1 MTIALARWITG
12 VLLGGAI
19 LVLAAQTARAQALDF
34 SGDWQTY
41 WRTGS
46 AILSLTQDGDR
57 VTGTYQPDDGSVEG
71 TVAGRVLRGSW
82 EQPGASGSF
91 VFALSEDGQ
100 VLTGRFGNG
109 EYWNGFRDMS
119 ETGSGA
125 WQLANGTPRETLRSL
140 LLATNAAVYAGDA
153 GALRKV
159 SNLITYSGPSATAVQ
174 KAQRR
179 AVMFNILDMSTLR
192 IMDVPV
198 VADQSDQDTVRFD
211 IGPAGIPEKTAIEF
225 KADAFGRWRLD
236 LPTVEVL
243 VAERDRLLAAL
254 GHESM
259 AELDRA
265 RANSPRAVMREFVQG
280 TNSWKEGGDE
290 RALSV
295 MDLSAIPERL
305 HDLEGPIYADFVKRI
320 LDRVAYVIWQEIPDD
335 PDRSVPY
342 VYFQHPVGSITITRV
357 SEVIEEGGEP
367 AERWKISTETLS
379 TAPDL
384 LAAMQDLP
392 VIGGLEDPEPLSPYF
407 RLRETVRA
415 ANPALVAALGY
426 LEIWQWLGFGATII
440 AATLAIGLVV
450 AVMRAA
456 GRTATRLAGLHGL
469 AFPTGLLVAAVIVN
483 WSVVRLGM
491 TQAGIPLIGALSG
504 VFLVVALAYFAYRF
518 VTLLG
523 GWMYDTAKKT
533 TSYVDEIA
541 TSLGT
546 GLAKLLIVV
555 GAIIA
560 IADVVGLPYEGVITG
575 LGVGGVAIAFAA
587 RDTVSNM
594 MGGGLLMADRPFQ
607 RGDLIEIDGK
617 LATVEEVGLRV
628 TRLRGTDDT
637 LLNVPNVQLSDRIIT
652 NWGRRRRRKLT
663 MQVGVTYDATRQQL
677 DTFVQGLRDLLLHQP
692 AVDPDD
698 VYVGL
703 QGFGASSI
711 DIDLLCHLR
720 VSDYTAQV
728 EAQHKIVMDI
738 IALAEETGIA
748 FAFPTRTVHLAGDGQ
763 TPQSGKAG
771 LIASKAAPAD

>member
-1 MTIALARWITG
+1 MQTLFQRVFALSAF
-12 VLLGGAI
+12 VLM
-19 LVLAAQTARAQALDF
+19 LAGTPQLLRAQQADF

-46 AILSLTQDGDR
+46 AVLSLEQAGDR
-57 VTGTYQPDDGSVEG
+57 VTGSYQPDDGTISG
-71 TVAGRVLRGSW
+71 TVEGRVLRGTW
-82 EQPGASGSF
+82 EQPGSSGRF
-91 VFALSEDGQ
+91 VFALSQDEQ

-109 EYWNGFRDMS
+109 EYWNGFRDNADA
-119 ETGSGA
+119 GSGA

-140 LLATNAAVYAGDA
+140 LLATNAAVYTGDA
-153 GALRKV
+153 GALRQVAK
-159 SNLITYSGPSATAVQ
+159 LITYSEPSATAVQ

-179 AVMFNILDMSTLR
+179 ALMFNILDMSTLR
-192 IMDVPV
+192 IMDVP
-198 VADQSDQDTVRFD
+198 AAPETSDRDTVSFD
-211 IGPAGIPEKTAIEF
+211 IGPAGTSEKTTVEF
-225 KADAFGRWRLD
+225 TADASGHWRLD

-243 VAERDRLLAAL
+243 TAERDRLLAAL
-254 GHESM
+254 GYENM

-280 TNSWKEGGDE
+280 TDSWDEGGRA
-290 RALSV
+290 RALAV

-320 LDRVAYVIWQEIPDD
+320 VDRVAYVIWQEIPDD
-335 PDRSVPY
+335 PDRTVPY
-342 VYFQHPVGSITITRV
+342 VYFQHPVGNITILRV
-357 SEVIEEGGEP
+357 TEP
-367 AERWKISTETLS
+367 GIDAAEPTERWKISADTLQ
-379 TAPDL
+379 TAPAL

-392 VIGGLEDPEPLSPYF
+392 VIGGLEDPAPLSPFF

-415 ANPALVAALGY
+415 FDQALVAQAGY
-426 LEIWQWLGFGATII
+426 LEIWQWLGFGVTII
-440 AATLAIGLVV
+440 AAALAIGLVFTV
-450 AVMRAA
+450 LRAA
-456 GRTATRLAGLHGL
+456 GRTAPRLAGLERL
-469 AFPTGLLVAAVIVN
+469 ALPSGLLVASVIVN
-483 WSVVRLGM
+483 WSVIRLGV
-491 TQAGIPLIGALSG
+491 TQAGIPLVGALTG
-504 VFLVVALAYFAYRF
+504 VFLVVALAFFFYRV

-523 GWMYDTAKKT
+523 GWMHDTAKKT

-555 GAIIA
+555 SAIIA

-663 MQVGVTYDATRQQL
+663 MLVGATYNATREQL
-677 DTFVQGLRDLLLHQP
+677 DAFVHGLRELLLDQP
-692 AVDPDD
+692 TVDADD
-698 VYVGL
+698 IYVGL
-703 QGFGASSI
+703 KGFGASSI
-711 DIDLLCHLR
+711 DIELLCHLR
-720 VSDYTAQV
+720 VSDYSAQI

-738 IALAEETGIA
+738 IGLAEKTGVE
-748 FAFPTRTVHLAGDGQ
+748 FAFPTRTVYLADHGQ
-763 TPQSGKAG
+763 PPQSGAATT
-771 LIASKAAPAD
+771 ASN